1 MRAHKQ
7 RKLHEDWTYGLKT
20 RTANALRAHGFQ
32 SKGEVAATPIER
44 LLRIEHFGEVSLA
57 DVRAWLLLGEWDDDH
72 DDGQVARHP
81 AGTDSATKLP
91 ASANQSRRQ
100 R

>member
-91 ASANQSRRQ
+91 APANQSRRQ